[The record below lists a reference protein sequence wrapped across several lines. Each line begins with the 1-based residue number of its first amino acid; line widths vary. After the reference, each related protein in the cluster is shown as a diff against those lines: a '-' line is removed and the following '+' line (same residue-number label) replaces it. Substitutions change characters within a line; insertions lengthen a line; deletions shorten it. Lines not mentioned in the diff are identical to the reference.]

1 MEEWR
6 FDTVLRQV
14 DDKDAAFIE
23 IPFDVPQTFGAKRVK
38 VVATFDGEEYR
49 GSIVTMGGGAFI
61 LGVPQA
67 VRRAIGK
74 GPGDTVAVVLRR
86 DEQPRVVTLGDD
98 ARAALVAAEAARA
111 AFDALSYSH
120 QRQYHLWIEEAKTD
134 ATRQKRIQSMVEK
147 LKQGKTHK

>member
-1 MEEWR
+1 MDEWK
-6 FDTVLRQV
+6 FDAVLQQV

-23 IPFDVPQTFGAKRVK
+23 IPFDVPQTFGVKRVK

-74 GPGDTVAVVLRR
+74 GPGDAVAVAVRR

-98 ARAALVAAEAARA
+98 VRAALDADGAARA
-111 AFDALSYSH
+111 AFEALSYSN

-134 ATRQKRIQSMVEK
+134 ATRYKRIQSMLHKVRE
-147 LKQGKTHK
+147 GKPLR